1 MMTLLFA
8 LFVVLYA
15 MGKADLSRAE
25 ALKNSVQWAFHIAGS
40 GKTKDTGVFD
50 QQKGGGE
57 TLAPAPLLNAQQGQ
71 MLEFI
76 REMSPEY
83 EEIAGQSL
91 EVVQTD
97 DTVAMSAP
105 LTAFFPRDQVG
116 PVPQAMQ
123 TWLEKVVVGSLSFS
137 SDIRVHIDT
146 PDVVIARSPAGRP
159 VTSLDLCIERLK
171 TRCATIWCRRPG
183 ARWPRT
189 RAGRSATGSRP
200 AACGSRS
207 RTRRSANAERWPASV
222 LRRRHSLAG
231 GASRRP
237 RMVFWIIDVPS

>member
-1 MMTLLFA
+1 MAKKHKHEEHVNHERWLVSFADMMTLLFA

-15 MGKADLSRAE
+15 MGQADLTKAE

-71 MLEFI
+71 MLEFM
-76 REMSPEY
+76 REMAPEY

-97 DTVAMSAP
+97 DTVAMTAP

-146 PDVVIARSPAGRP
+146 PDLVIARSLAGRP

-171 TRCATIWCRRPG
+171 TLERVIKQSPQVRDHLVSPSWRTMPEDPRRPVG
-183 ARWPRT
+183 DWEQ
-189 RAGRSATGSRP
+189 AGRVRITFSNP
-200 AACGSRS
+200 AVGK
-207 RTRRSANAERWPASV
+207 
-222 LRRRHSLAG
+222 G
-231 GASRRP
+231 
-237 RMVFWIIDVPS
+237 